1 MFPPFLGNN
10 NSPSETVSSAN
21 FDVAGGS
28 CGIECYRDGGCKM
41 SYNGNNGSFRSGS
54 CVAKRF
60 GGKCAGYPTQC
71 NINGETSCLSG
82 CGGGNLFYNFIF
94 LL

>member
-1 MFPPFLGNN
+1 
-10 NSPSETVSSAN
+10 
-21 FDVAGGS
+21 
-28 CGIECYRDGGCKM
+28 M
-41 SYNGNNGSFRSGS
+41 SYNGNNGSFRAGS

-82 CGGGNLFYNFIF
+82 CGGGKLFSNFIPTHWGGLPMHF
-94 LL
+94 